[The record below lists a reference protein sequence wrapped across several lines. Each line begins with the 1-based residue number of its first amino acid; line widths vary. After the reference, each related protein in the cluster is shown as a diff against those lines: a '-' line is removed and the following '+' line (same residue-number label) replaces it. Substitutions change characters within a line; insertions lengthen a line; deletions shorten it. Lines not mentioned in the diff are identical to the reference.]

1 MDKMLDNN
9 LIKSRG
15 VMSAAQT
22 MWTIDFDSEQSLE
35 TGKVQDQKFTG
46 KCWIYAGLN
55 LLKILV
61 NKGNSR
67 NGIAFSANYIS
78 YYDKYE
84 KSKYFFEKVIETMNL
99 PSDNRLVEYLFK
111 NPCPDAGQWVM
122 FNNIIKKYG
131 VVPQELMPDTYSAL
145 DTNQMN
151 ICLTTVLRDAG
162 CNIRKLNMKGANSEQ
177 INSEVD
183 KKMSEIRRILSLCL
197 GEPPTE
203 FQYGKMTKKY
213 TPLSYYKSEIGVD
226 LDKYVCLIN
235 APMSKAPLYKKY
247 CIQNLNNM
255 SEGKM
260 IEYVNLPIEILK
272 EKVIEQI
279 DDGMPVWFGCDAGKM
294 IDKKTGI
301 MDDNTFNISRVL
313 NTSYLLAKG
322 EQLEYHQSE
331 MNHAMLIIGLILKD
345 QEVVGFKVEDSHG
358 NHVGKDGYFYMSID
372 WFEKYVYQVVIDKRY
387 LSMDEEKILEGESL
401 YLMPWNPIGTLAN

>member
-1 MDKMLDNN
+1 MLDNN
-9 LIKSRG
+9 LIKNKGIIS
-15 VMSAAQT
+15 VAQT

-35 TGKVQDQKFTG
+35 TGNVQNQKFTG

-55 LLKILV
+55 FLKTSV
-61 NKGNSR
+61 DRGNSGT
-67 NGIAFSANYIS
+67 GIVLSANYIS

-84 KSKYFFEKVIETMNL
+84 KSKYFFEKVIETMSL
-99 PSDNRLVEYLFK
+99 PSDNRMVEHLFK
-111 NPCPDAGQWVM
+111 NPCPDAGQWAM

-131 VVPQELMPDTYSAL
+131 IVPQESMPDTYSAL

-151 ICLTTVLRDAG
+151 ICLMTILRDGG
-162 CNIRKLNMKGANSEQ
+162 CNIRKLNIEGADIKL

-183 KKMSEIRRILSLCL
+183 KKMSEIRRILNLCL
-197 GEPPTE
+197 GEPPVE
-203 FQYGKMTKKY
+203 FQYGKMKKKY
-213 TPLSYYKSEIGVD
+213 TPLSYYKAEIGID

-235 APMSKAPLYKKY
+235 APMSKTPLYKKY

-255 SEGKM
+255 SEGEK
-260 IEYVNLPIEILK
+260 IEYINLPIETLK

-279 DDGMPVWFGCDAGKM
+279 NNGMPVWFGCDAGKM

-301 MDDNTFNISRVL
+301 MDDNTFNVSHIL
-313 NTSYLLAKG
+313 NTSYLLSKG

-331 MNHAMLIIGLILKD
+331 MNHAMLIVGIISKGQK
-345 QEVVGFKVEDSHG
+345 VVGFKVEDSHG
-358 NHVGKDGYFYMSID
+358 NHVGRNGYFYMSID

-387 LSMDEEKILEGESL
+387 LSINEEKLLNGESL